1 MNPLTESQLMIN
13 RRQFF
18 GRTATGIGAAA
29 LGDLLQQDGLAGQ
42 TGGAFGGLGS
52 LHILRPRRSG

>member
-29 LGDLLQQDGLAGQ
+29 LGNLLQLDGQSSQ
-42 TGGAFGGLGS
+42 TGWEFGGLCS
-52 LHILRPRRSG
+52 LPQFAP